1 MSLKLISHGLV
12 ILLLSGSLGTG
23 TANGAPP
30 KEVEDSLGLAKNLAK
45 DFVATKKNIEADE
58 LKQRQVLSALFELNK
73 KIKKIVKSKSQ
84 LSEQSAFLESS
95 IRNLNQKVGELDQ
108 SAKTQRTLLA
118 ERLRAIYKL
127 GGASLAR
134 FLFSSNSSVS
144 LERNLKILGIVAS
157 HDLELIKNYGRDLQD
172 LQYKKKTLALRLE
185 SLKSVETKI
194 ANEERQLRHE
204 QELKGKIL
212 DGIRKSC
219 RFAINKMNGLREK
232 SLQFNIEETGLFDLL
247 FKPSFADQKGTLAQP
262 LQGVVTQK
270 FGLMKGGEHPYTVSS
285 KGIFISAAKG
295 SPIKSVFDGRVSYVG
310 ELPGFGTTLIVDHG
324 DHYYSVYSHAQEV
337 QVNLGEE
344 IVKSQVIAKVGEAP
358 QESNPGLY
366 FEIRHFSEPYDPQ
379 QWMKGL

>member
-1 MSLKLISHGLV
+1 MKLVLSRRLI
-12 ILLLSGSLGTG
+12 ILLVSFSFV
-23 TANGAPP
+23 AAHGAATS
-30 KEVEDSLGLAKNLAK
+30 EVDSLAN
-45 DFVATKKNIEADE
+45 DFQATKKKLESEDI
-58 LKQRQVLSALFELNK
+58 KQRKILSALYELNK
-73 KIKKIVKSKSQ
+73 KIKKIVTNKGSLSQ
-84 LSEQSAFLESS
+84 QRSLLEVRISD
-95 IRNLNQKVGELDQ
+95 LNKNVSELDQ
-108 SAKTQRTLLA
+108 SSKLQRALLA

-134 FLFSSNSSVS
+134 FLFSSNSSTS

-157 HDLELIKNYGRDLQD
+157 RDLDLIKTYGRDLQD
-172 LQYKKKTLALRLE
+172 LQYKKKSLALRLE

-194 ANEERQLRHE
+194 ANQERQLRQE

-212 DGIRKSC
+212 DGIRKS
-219 RFAINKMNGLREK
+219 RLFALNKINGLREK
-232 SLQFNIEETGLFDLL
+232 SLQFNFEETGLFDLL
-247 FKPSFADQKGTLAQP
+247 FKPSFADQKGFLPQP

-270 FGLMKGGEHPYTVSS
+270 FGLMKGEEHPYTVSS
-285 KGIFISAAKG
+285 KGIFISAAQG
-295 SPIKSVFDGRVSYVG
+295 SPVKSIFEGRVSYVG

-337 QVNLGEE
+337 QVNIGDE
-344 IVKSQVIAKVGEAP
+344 ISKSQVIAKVGEAP